1 MRRNNQ
7 NIPQNPGYPQQNGY
21 APEGYQGGMGY
32 QGYPAGQGYQAPQG
46 YSQQQAYPQA
56 TGYQQNQ
63 GYSQPQSYSQSMG
76 YSASRNYQTPQ
87 VTGSQPAAGSQN
99 TSPAYTGQGS
109 YAQPAYQQ
117 QGYAQTQG
125 GYSGT
130 SYAQQAGYQQ
140 ANNAAGA
147 PGYGAYPNSQP
158 PAGSYIPQTPY
169 SQGYTSPGY
178 QSAGYAQ
185 SYNSYTQ
192 MGRTP
197 QMNPQQ
203 DMGGQMPLNGGGYVP
218 QPVPVRKRPFVL
230 TDAYLLI
237 LSAVLL
243 GLFALGMFVPGLGIL
258 KWVFLILAAATAA
271 LMWIKPLTDNNKRL
285 CYTIVFGL
293 LALVTI
299 IGFVT
304 AGSGSGR
311 PDVTQTGADPANAA
325 LTGQADPGSRDEAP
339 VQEIASTPT
348 VTNTPEPNAD
358 YEVIERLRT
367 FFSYWASNRQDD
379 MLTLCSPTWASKEE
393 NPKTALF
400 GLLQNR
406 TPKNYA
412 EESISGTSNDL
423 SRTVTVVTTMD
434 RNNGKDPVKYR
445 MSIIMDKENDGLWY
459 VNPKSLQTYEN
470 AETPDP
476 SITDTPAPTD
486 TPAVYSNTPLYY
498 NPSGGEYYHLDQN
511 CKRIAEKF
519 LPLQGHFT
527 FGELNDEKYKKLKPC
542 AICGAPSRDQ

>member
-1 MRRNNQ
+1 M
-7 NIPQNPGYPQQNGY
+7 
-21 APEGYQGGMGY
+21 
-32 QGYPAGQGYQAPQG
+32 
-46 YSQQQAYPQA
+46 
-56 TGYQQNQ
+56 
-63 GYSQPQSYSQSMG
+63 
-76 YSASRNYQTPQ
+76 
-87 VTGSQPAAGSQN
+87 N
-99 TSPAYTGQGS
+99 T
-109 YAQPAYQQ
+109 
-117 QGYAQTQG
+117 
-125 GYSGT
+125 
-130 SYAQQAGYQQ
+130 
-140 ANNAAGA
+140 
-147 PGYGAYPNSQP
+147 
-158 PAGSYIPQTPY
+158 
-169 SQGYTSPGY
+169 
-178 QSAGYAQ
+178 
-185 SYNSYTQ
+185 
-192 MGRTP
+192 
-197 QMNPQQ
+197 QQ

-258 KWVFLILAAATAA
+258 KWVFLILAAATTAV
-271 LMWIKPLTDNNKRL
+271 MWIKPLTDNNKRL

-293 LALVTI
+293 LALVTV
-299 IGFVT
+299 IGFAT
-304 AGSGSGR
+304 AGSGGR
-311 PDVTQTGADPANAA
+311 QPDVTQTGSDPAGSV
-325 LTGQADPGSRDEAP
+325 LTGQTDPGGQEGAP
-339 VQEIASTPT
+339 AQENTATPSA
-348 VTNTPEPNAD
+348 TNTPEPNAD

-486 TPAVYSNTPLYY
+486 TPAVYSNTTLYY

-527 FGELNDEKYKKLKPC
+527 YAELNDEKYKKLKPC

>member
-1 MRRNNQ
+1 MRRNEQ
-7 NIPQNPGYPQQNGY
+7 NTPQAQGYPQPNGY
-21 APEGYQGGMGY
+21 APEGYQGGMNY
-32 QGYPAGQGYQAPQG
+32 QGYSVAQGYQAPQG
-46 YSQQQAYPQA
+46 YPQQQ
-56 TGYQQNQ
+56 GYAQTQGYAQNQ
-63 GYSQPQSYSQSMG
+63 GYAQPQNYNQAPG

-87 VTGSQPAAGSQN
+87 VTGSQPAAGTQD

-109 YAQPAYQQ
+109 FGQNAYQQ
-117 QGYAQTQG
+117 QGYVLPQG
-125 GYSGT
+125 GYTGSP
-130 SYAQQAGYQQ
+130 YAQQTAYQQ
-140 ANNAAGA
+140 TNNAGI
-147 PGYGAYPNSQP
+147 PGYGGYPNNQP

-178 QSAGYAQ
+178 QSTGYSQ
-185 SYNSYTQ
+185 GYNGYTQ
-192 MGRTP
+192 MGRSP
-197 QMNPQQ
+197 QMNTQP

-218 QPVPVRKRPFVL
+218 QPVPVRKQPFVL

-243 GLFALGMFVPGLGIL
+243 GLFALGMFVPGLAIL
-258 KWVFLILAAATAA
+258 KWVFLILAAATTA
-271 LMWIKPLTDNNKRL
+271 LMWIKPMTDNNKRL

-293 LALVTI
+293 LALVTV

-304 AGSGSGR
+304 AGSGSR
-311 PDVTQTGADPANAA
+311 QTDVTQTGTDPTNTA
-325 LTGQADPGSRDEAP
+325 LSGQVDPGSPEGIPAQDISA
-339 VQEIASTPT
+339 TPT

-527 FGELNDEKYKKLKPC
+527 YGELNDEKYKKLKPC